1 MNKYAINSYA
11 MFLLPMRIEMDG
23 NIEMND
29 VKESFQAKLK
39 VLKHNTRVALFLRG
53 GDVKQ

>member
-1 MNKYAINSYA
+1 VNKYAINSYA